1 MLREAAGGALAA
13 VAGRVLR
20 PLASIET
27 PSLPLTSTV
36 LLDWLGGRPTHA
48 GPAVTE
54 TSAHAMSAVW
64 RAVNLLAGT
73 GASLPLHAYH
83 RQGSARVAV
92 PDGPVVDL
100 LDDPHV
106 DMTPFELWEL
116 VYGTVL
122 TWGNCAL
129 WKRRGPLGRIYAL
142 EWIDPSTVRYGRAD
156 DGTKV
161 YEINSVGYSD
171 DKVLH
176 IPGYGYDGCSGVSP
190 IRMAREG
197 ISLALAAE
205 QYGAK
210 LFGSGSLAT
219 GILQVESRLTTEQ
232 ATEIKAAWK
241 AAGSGLDSA
250 HDIRVVGSG
259 AKWQQLTIPPED
271 AQFIESRRFAVEEVA
286 RWFGMP
292 PHMLGETAK
301 STSWGSGI
309 EEQNLAFVIYTL
321 RPWLT
326 RFEQRLTKML
336 RAEGELMSP
345 EPVYARYSVEGLL
358 RGNSAA
364 RAAFYTS
371 MWQLGV
377 LSTNDIRALEELPPV
392 DGGDVRYRP
401 LNMGVLGEQ
410 DPPDAPLDT
419 PVTPDAPADPQAPED
434 PQDPP
439 SDQQEDAS
447 A

>member
-1 MLREAAGGALAA
+1 MTLVGSLF
-13 VAGRVLR
+13 R
-20 PLASIET
+20 PRAESLED
-27 PSLPLTSTV
+27 PRLPLTSVV
-36 LLDWLGGRPTHA
+36 LADWLGGRRTASGRTVNEH
-48 GPAVTE
+48 T
-54 TSAHAMSAVW
+54 AHTMSAVW

-73 GASLPLHAYH
+73 AASLPLGPHL
-83 RQGSARVAV
+83 RKGPARIRV
-92 PDGPVVDL
+92 DEGPAADL
-100 LDDPHV
+100 LDEPHR
-106 DMTPFELWEL
+106 DMTAFELWEL
-116 VYGTVL
+116 VYGTTL

-129 WKRRGPLGRIYAL
+129 RKNRDGLGRITDL
-142 EWIDPSTVRYGRAD
+142 EWCDPATVKYGRAS

-161 YEINSVGYSD
+161 YTVGGVEYVGD
-171 DKVLH
+171 DKILH
-176 IPGYGYDGCSGVSP
+176 IPGYGYDGICGASP
-190 IRMAREG
+190 IRLAREG

-205 QYGAK
+205 EYGGK

-219 GILQVESRLTTEQ
+219 GLLQVESRLNQKE
-232 ATEIKAAWK
+232 ADDIKARWK
-241 AAGSGLDSA
+241 AGGTGLDSA

-326 RFEQRLTKML
+326 RFEQRITRML
-336 RAEGELMSP
+336 RYEGPLMSS
-345 EPVYARYSVEGLL
+345 ERIYARYTVEGLL

-364 RAAFYTS
+364 RAAFYTA

-377 LSTNDIRALEELPPV
+377 LSTNDIRAFEELPPV

-401 LNMGVLGEQ
+401 LNMGVLGA
-410 DPPDAPLDT
+410 D
-419 PVTPDAPADPQAPED
+419 DAPADPAPAPSTDDAGTPGDSPDSPAD
-434 PQDPP
+434 PAD
-439 SDQQEDAS
+439 DQEDEQDA
-447 A
+447 